1 MPPRAFLAFAAAATF
16 GAAVFLA
23 FSQPAL
29 AHANLGRASPAPNEI
44 MQDAPS
50 RVTIWFTEPIEPALS
65 EIRVLD
71 AAGFR
76 LDDSAMVID
85 PNDPTVLSVG
95 LLPLPDG
102 AYTVGWKNVSRID
115 GHRAAHTCF
124 R

>member
-1 MPPRAFLAFAAAATF
+1 MPPRAFLAFAAAAIF

-23 FSQPAL
+23 FSQPA
-29 AHANLGRASPAPNEI
+29 LGRASPAPNEI